1 MSVGIAL
8 LVLVLGIWGG
18 WKYSQN
24 ERINQANLYHLARAK
39 LNNPILSPEERVF
52 PDFSLSRLLNSVFD
66 PIAGSSICI
75 LTDFEDPK
83 TEMLNYHFLEKEA

>member
-1 MSVGIAL
+1 MTTVKSLPSNV
-8 LVLVLGIWGG
+8 
-18 WKYSQN
+18 
-24 ERINQANLYHLARAK
+24 
-39 LNNPILSPEERVF
+39 ILSPEERVF

-83 TEMLNYHFLEKEA
+83 TEMLNYHFLENDKLIFFSSLFYQLLEVPVEP